1 MSYSRYSPC
10 PGERATA
17 RAIDEHC
24 SRDPWTEAMWAI
36 HDMQM
41 YRIDRLTTF
50 RKIRALGIAPRV
62 AAELI
67 REFEKEPA

>member
-1 MSYSRYSPC
+1 MSYSRDSAC
-10 PGERATA
+10 PGERAMA

-24 SRDPWTEAMWAI
+24 SRDPWTEAMWAV

-41 YRIDRLTTF
+41 YGNSRLDTF
-50 RKIRALGIAPRV
+50 RRIVRAGLSRRE

-67 REFEKEPA
+67 QQYEREG